1 MKTRVWGL
9 VLGPF
14 VVACTIVNTTG
25 VGPGSDCGG
34 SDLRSEAA
42 DDAALDAT
50 VAWDSAR
57 DSSRDGTPSD
67 ATTDPQAEADT
78 GSDTPV
84 DAAVLDSAPN
94 TDVANANPDGAPT
107 GWISHPCSLPGS
119 VQFTNGGKVVV
130 PGGTTGAMGCAMGS
144 SDLSFLSVP
153 LGFCAHYFGNVR
165 NARQIRFAPGREL
178 FGASPAQ
185 EHRRRGRRH
194 HLRSQWGQPRRHLL
208 CKRWLSRRWPSDPR
222 SHSQARR
229 NPGRNAHRSRPAQ
242 PDCLALCARP
252 QPVLRPRARER
263 LLGAHAGS
271 REACPHS
278 LRRRLGL
285 PLLREHRPP

>member
-78 GSDTPV
+78 GSDPPV

-153 LGFCAHYFGNVR
+153 LGFCAHYFGNVG
-165 NARQIRFAPGREL
+165 NARQIRFAPGGEL
-178 FGASPAQ
+178 FVASPTASTTSGGPCGQ
-185 EHRRRGRRH
+185 NAIVVLADDNGDG
-194 HLRSQWGQPRRHLL
+194 LADAPITFLSGLPSTQGLLFANGYLYYQDRSQVMRVRYARGDRLPTGAPA
-208 CKRWLSRRWPSDPR
+208 KVADVGLSTVQDSLHWPNSIDV
-222 SHSQARR
+222 ADD
-229 NPGRNAHRSRPAQ
+229 GT
-242 PDCLALCARP
+242 LY
-252 QPVLRPRARER
+252 
-263 LLGAHAGS
+263 
-271 REACPHS
+271 
-278 LRRRLGL
+278 
-285 PLLREHRPP
+285 